1 MLVLQVVHF
10 LFILAFVI
18 DVQATKSPAFL
29 ATSKKDKSDSKKEE
43 KLQTTNSNHNLF
55 SLLNTQPKSNNQNHN
70 PTGSSATNGNNND
83 NNNQGSFYM
92 LGKPPLYGSSIYT
105 PSPIYNPSPSD
116 DQKEKSTPSPQPHP
130 IPVPLFLA
138 PHLKSGYPPVV
149 PIYFAPTIRGKPI
162 LPRGLPP
169 NIVPILLAPA
179 PTQPTRDLHPQPLSN
194 TAGFNPLAFF
204 PPHLQ
209 APKLGDIPFNAK
221 SKVIGL
227 PQHGAYPNI
236 PFPVQYPFNYKGQAL
251 GGIHQPIAALPIK
264 IIPGSHYGG
273 GAFISPKVQIPSL
286 KPGKQ
291 NNLASVFPFHQQFQS
306 NADISTPFLPSYQ
319 QNFQQNGFKPTVVY
333 DDDFNQYRFK

>member
-1 MLVLQVVHF
+1 MVFQIIHF
-10 LFILAFVI
+10 LPILALAI
-18 DVQATKSPAFL
+18 DVQGTKSPAFL
-29 ATSKKDKSDSKKEE
+29 ATSKKDKSDTKKED
-43 KLQTTNSNHNLF
+43 KLQTTTTSNHNLF
-55 SLLNTQPKSNNQNHN
+55 SLLNTLPKSNNHN
-70 PTGSSATNGNNND
+70 NNPNND
-83 NNNQGSFYM
+83 NKDNNSNNNNNNNNPNSYFM

-105 PSPIYNPSPSD
+105 PAPIYNPSSSD
-116 DQKEKSTPSPQPHP
+116 DSKDKSTTSPQPHP

-179 PTQPTRDLHPQPLSN
+179 PTNPERDVHPQSISN
-194 TAGFNPLAFF
+194 TPSGFNPLAFL

-221 SKVIGL
+221 PKLFGFGHHGGY
-227 PQHGAYPNI
+227 PQI
-236 PFPVQYPFNYKGQAL
+236 PFPVQYPFSYKGQNL
-251 GGIHQPIAALPIK
+251 GGVQQPVAALPIK

-286 KPGKQ
+286 KSGKH
-291 NNLASVFPFHQQFQS
+291 NSLSNIYPFQQQFQPNGGVS
-306 NADISTPFLPSYQ
+306 ASFLPNYQ
-319 QNFQQNGFKPTVVY
+319 QNAFKPTVVY
-333 DDDFNQYRFK
+333 DDDFSQFRFK